1 MSASPPSQE
10 PFVLAVPSR
19 GRLSDGTLELLRR
32 AGLHAPRQPR
42 RLLADVNAHWRLLF
56 VRARDVPE
64 YVATGTADAGIT
76 GLDCVEESGH
86 APELA
91 VLLKL
96 GFGRCRLSVAV
107 PRIKG
112 ISSVEALRGKRVAT
126 AFPRLTER
134 FFEAKGVAVEV
145 VPLTGATEV
154 APHVGAA
161 DAVVDLVE
169 TGSTLRQHGLV
180 ELATVLE
187 SEAVLVARAGPRAL
201 RSNDKTKTQQLEEL
215 RLALQSVLDAQARR
229 YLMVNVPRA
238 KLDEAKKLLP
248 GVTAPTV
255 LDLLGRAD
263 WVALHAVV
271 DEQELNGLLPALKRL
286 GAQGLLVLPIE
297 RMIP

>member
-1 MSASPPSQE
+1 MSASLPSQE

-42 RLLADVNAHWRLLF
+42 SLLADVNAHWRLLF

-86 APELA
+86 ASELA

-107 PRIKG
+107 PRLKG

-134 FFEAKGVAVEV
+134 FFEAQGVAVEM
-145 VPLTGATEV
+145 VPLTGSTEV

-201 RSNDKTKTQQLEEL
+201 RLNDKAQRLEEL

-271 DEQELNGLLPALKRL
+271 DEKELNGLLPALKRL

-297 RMIP
+297 RMIS